1 MNPDALKKRRNV
13 PEEPEPEGE
22 VKGTQDSLVFVVQ
35 KHPHTITRSGLLSR
49 AEEATAH
56 AATYVRKLLELR

>member
-1 MNPDALKKRRNV
+1 M
-13 PEEPEPEGE
+13 
-22 VKGTQDSLVFVVQ
+22 QDSLVFVVQ

>member
-1 MNPDALKKRRNV
+1 MNHDAFKKRRNV
-13 PEEPEPEGE
+13 PEGPEPEGE

-56 AATYVRKLLELR
+56 AATCVRKLLELR